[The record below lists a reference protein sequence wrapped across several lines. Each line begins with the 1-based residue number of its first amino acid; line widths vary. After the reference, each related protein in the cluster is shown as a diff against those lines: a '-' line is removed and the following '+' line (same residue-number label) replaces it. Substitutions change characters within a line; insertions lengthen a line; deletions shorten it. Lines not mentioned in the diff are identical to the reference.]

1 MTAVRRRGYPFHP
14 VKTAGALLL
23 GLGVFGGWLMS
34 QTPALTAPVL
44 NPLSTG
50 LLAGATT
57 LSGTGTP
64 NSKVQVTVNGTAV
77 GVADVNADGNWQLG
91 ANLPQGNT
99 KIVARALQGETPSPS
114 LESNALDLNVGAS
127 QTGPVAILDD
137 VQILEPRVDVN
148 AFLPNAP
155 FLLTG
160 TATAGET
167 LEIFDGSTSVGK
179 TVVGPDGRWS
189 FTVDPSGPGDRD
201 YSVRKSGS
209 SSGAVL
215 TLNIAEENG
224 TTAACPCKLRFIM
237 TNPRAQNAQITLTG
251 AGTIPASQTR
261 SVLFRGRTV
270 QEISYPN
277 LEAGDFTFAI
287 TQSGFRAVNGRAS
300 PPRNRALT
308 VYLDPQR

>member
-34 QTPALTAPVL
+34 QAPVLTAPVL

-64 NSKVQVTVNGTAV
+64 NSKVQVTLNGAPV
-77 GVADVNADGNWQLG
+77 GVADVNVDGNWQLS
-91 ANLPQGNT
+91 ANLPQGDA
-99 KIVARALQGETPSPS
+99 KIVARALQGETPS
-114 LESNALDLNVGAS
+114 LESKALNLNIGAP

-167 LEIFDGSTSVGK
+167 LEIFDGSTSIGK
-179 TVVGPDGRWS
+179 TVVGPDGKWS
-189 FTVDPSGPGDRD
+189 FTVDPSGTGDRD

-209 SSGAVL
+209 SSGAVV

-224 TTAACPCKLRFIM
+224 TTAACPCKLRFILI
-237 TNPRAQNAQITLTG
+237 NPRAQNAQVTLTG
-251 AGTIPASQTR
+251 AGTIPSSQTR
-261 SVLFRGRTV
+261 NVIFRGTTV

-277 LEAGDFTFAI
+277 LEAGEFTFSI
-287 TQSGFRAVNGRAS
+287 TQSGFKAVNGKAS

>member
-1 MTAVRRRGYPFHP
+1 MTAARRRGYPFHP

-34 QTPALTAPVL
+34 QTPVLTAPVL

-64 NSKVQVTVNGTAV
+64 NSKVQVTLNGSPV
-77 GVADVNADGNWQLG
+77 GVANVDAQGNWQLS
-91 ANLPQGNT
+91 ANLPQGDA
-99 KIVARALQGETPSPS
+99 KIVARALQGETPAA
-114 LESNALDLNVGAS
+114 ESNALNLSVGAP
-127 QTGPVAILDD
+127 QTGPVALLDD

-155 FLLTG
+155 FVLAG
-160 TATAGET
+160 SATASEQ
-167 LEIFDGSTSVGK
+167 LEVFDGSTSIGK
-179 TVVGPDGRWS
+179 TVVGPDGKWS
-189 FTVDPSGPGDRD
+189 FTVDPAAPGDRD
-201 YSVRKSGS
+201 YSVRKAGS
-209 SSGAVL
+209 SSGPVV

-224 TTAACPCKLRFIM
+224 TSAACPCKLRFILV
-237 TNPRAQNAQITLTG
+237 NPRAQGAQVTLTG
-251 AGTIPASQTR
+251 AGTIPASESR
-261 SVLFRGRTV
+261 GILFRGRTV

-277 LEAGDFTFAI
+277 LSAGEFTFSVA
-287 TQSGFRAVNGRAS
+287 QSGFKTVNAKAS
-300 PPRNRALT
+300 PPKNRALT